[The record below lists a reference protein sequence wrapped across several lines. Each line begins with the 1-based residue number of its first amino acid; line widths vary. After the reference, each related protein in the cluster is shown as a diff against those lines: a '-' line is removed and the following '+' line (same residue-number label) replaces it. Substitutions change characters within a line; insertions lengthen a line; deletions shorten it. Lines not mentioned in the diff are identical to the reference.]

1 MEFAISLMMAGLS
14 VIAQTIIIVMLY
26 NHYIIPQIVEKVQE
40 RILTQMGIW
49 VESVK
54 ADVSD
59 NVTTQL
65 NARMDEATT
74 SIKRSIAGK
83 RGKTQKYLALA
94 ENYLDSNLSDD
105 MDEEEEDSIIA
116 EAITSYGADIVNSI
130 LEKRRKKATE
140 KPTVVTPSV
149 DPNAW

>member
-1 MEFAISLMMAGLS
+1 MEFAISLTMAGLS

-40 RILTQMGIW
+40 RILTQMGVW

-65 NARMDEATT
+65 NTRMDEATT
-74 SIKRSIAGK
+74 SIKRAIAGK
-83 RGKTQKYLALA
+83 RGKTQRYLSLA

-105 MDEEEEDSIIA
+105 MDEEKEDSIIA
-116 EAITSYGADIVNSI
+116 EAIVTYGEDIVNSI

-140 KPTVVTPSV
+140 KPTVATPAF

>member
-1 MEFAISLMMAGLS
+1 MEFAISLAMAGLS

-40 RILTQMGIW
+40 RILTQMGVW

-54 ADVSD
+54 NDVSD

-65 NARMDEATT
+65 NARMDEATI

-83 RGKTQKYLALA
+83 RGKHQKYLSLA
-94 ENYLDSNLSDD
+94 EQYLDSNLSED

-140 KPTVVTPSV
+140 TPTVATPSA

>member
-1 MEFAISLMMAGLS
+1 M
-14 VIAQTIIIVMLY
+14 IAQTIIIVMLY
-26 NHYIIPQIVEKVQE
+26 NRYIIPQIVEKVQE
-40 RILTQMGIW
+40 KILTQMGIW

-54 ADVSD
+54 TDVSD

-105 MDEEEEDSIIA
+105 MDEDEEDSIIA

-130 LEKRRKKATE
+130 LEKRRKKTTE
-140 KPTVVTPSV
+140 KPMVTTPSA
-149 DPNAW
+149 DPSTW

>member
-1 MEFAISLMMAGLS
+1 MEFAISLAMAGLS
-14 VIAQTIIIVMLY
+14 VVAQTIIIVFLY
-26 NHYIIPQIVEKVQE
+26 NHYIIPQIVEKVQD

-54 ADVSD
+54 SDVSD
-59 NVTTQL
+59 NVTAQL
-65 NARMDEATT
+65 NARMDEATV

-83 RGKTQKYLALA
+83 RGKHQRALALA
-94 ENYLDSNLSDD
+94 ENYLDSNLSED
-105 MDEEEEDSIIA
+105 MDEDMEDSIIA

-130 LEKRRKKATE
+130 LEKRRKKVTE
-140 KPTVVTPSV
+140 TPTASTSSA

>member
-1 MEFAISLMMAGLS
+1 MEFAISLVMAGLS
-14 VIAQTIIIVMLY
+14 VIAQTIIIVVLY
-26 NHYIIPQIVEKVQE
+26 NRYIIPQIVEKVQDK
-40 RILTQMGIW
+40 ILTQMGIW

-54 ADVSD
+54 TDVSD

-65 NARMDEATT
+65 NLRMDEATT

-83 RGKTQKYLALA
+83 RGKHQKYLALA
-94 ENYLDSNLSDD
+94 ENYLDSNLSED
-105 MDEEEEDSIIA
+105 MDEDEEDSIIA

-130 LEKRRKKATE
+130 LEKRRKKEAE
-140 KPTVVTPSV
+140 KPTVSIPSA

>member
-1 MEFAISLMMAGLS
+1 MEFAVSLTMAGLS

-40 RILTQMGIW
+40 RILTQMGVW

-54 ADVSD
+54 IEVSD

-140 KPTVVTPSV
+140 KPTVATPAF

>member
-1 MEFAISLMMAGLS
+1 MEFAVSLTMAGLS

-54 ADVSD
+54 VDVSD

-65 NARMDEATT
+65 NSRMDEATT
-74 SIKRSIAGK
+74 SIKRAIAGK
-83 RGKTQKYLALA
+83 RGKNQRILALA
-94 ENYLDSNLSDD
+94 EDYLDSNLSDD
-105 MDEEEEDSIIA
+105 MDEDKEDSIIA

-130 LEKRRKKATE
+130 LERRRKE
-140 KPTVVTPSV
+140 KRAQPTVSSPDAPVL
-149 DPNAW
+149 NW